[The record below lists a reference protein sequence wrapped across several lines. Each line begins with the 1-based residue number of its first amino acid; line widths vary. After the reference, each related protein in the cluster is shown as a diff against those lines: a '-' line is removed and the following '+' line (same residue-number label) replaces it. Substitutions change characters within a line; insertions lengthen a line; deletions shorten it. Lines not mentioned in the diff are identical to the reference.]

1 MRGKAVPTFAG
12 QAGNGITPAHAGK
25 SHPSQCNCIPLRDH
39 PRTCGEKKICSI
51 HGCIL
56 VGSPPHMRGKAVNFA
71 YRLRARGITPAHAGK
86 SFPYRIPR
94 LAGWDHPRTCGE
106 KCAIEYFSHSNQGSP
121 PHMRG
126 KVRHN
131 RARGTHDGITPA
143 HAGKR
148 RCVQIR
154 G

>member
-1 MRGKAVPTFAG
+1 MRGKVLSAPTVTLPS
-12 QAGNGITPAHAGK
+12 GITPAHAGK
-25 SHPSQCNCIPLRDH
+25 SYLCCGMVLPGWDH